1 MSVSEYALIGTDGT
15 AVFYSRPCTRTWTRY
30 KKEVFQ
36 VFQVFQ
42 GVQGSLGGGVYGG
55 MIVAIGAKSY
65 TNCVFSYKKF
75 GNCEKML

>member
-1 MSVSEYALIGTDGT
+1 MHLLEQMERLFSILVHARVRGRDS
-15 AVFYSRPCTRTWTRY
+15 

-75 GNCEKML
+75 GNWEKM

>member
-1 MSVSEYALIGTDGT
+1 MHLLEQMERLFSILVHARVRG
-15 AVFYSRPCTRTWTRY
+15 RY

-42 GVQGSLGGGVYGG
+42 GVQGSPEGAGGVQGG

>member
-1 MSVSEYALIGTDGT
+1 MHLLEQMERLFSILVHARVRG
-15 AVFYSRPCTRTWTRY
+15 RY

-42 GVQGSLGGGVYGG
+42 GVQGSLWGGVYGG

-65 TNCVFSYKKF
+65 TNCVFLYKKF
-75 GNCEKML
+75 GNWEKM

>member
-15 AVFYSRPCTRTWTRY
+15 AVFYSRPFTRTWTRY

-36 VFQVFQ
+36 
-42 GVQGSLGGGVYGG
+42 GVQGSPGGGVYGG

-65 TNCVFSYKKF
+65 TNCVFSFKKF
-75 GNCEKML
+75 GNWEKM

>member
-1 MSVSEYALIGTDGT
+1 MHLLEQ
-15 AVFYSRPCTRTWTRY
+15 P
-30 KKEVFQ
+30 FQ

-42 GVQGSLGGGVYGG
+42 GVQGVQGAGGDFGG

>member
-15 AVFYSRPCTRTWTRY
+15 AVFYSRPCTRSGRDVRKRY
-30 KKEVFQ
+30 SKEFGESRGVG
-36 VFQVFQ
+36 
-42 GVQGSLGGGVYGG
+42 GVQGG